1 MNMKRIMFAA
11 LLAVMMCGCGD
22 KKAGENG
29 SSSEDLSD
37 SIQALMKENE
47 QLRND
52 QDELLSTLNEIEDG
66 FREINEAQ
74 GRLSINRGNE
84 GATARARIREDMQF
98 IKETMAQNAELIEK
112 LRARLRENGQLTE
125 TLQRTIDNLTAQM
138 EQKNNEIDALRN
150 ELQAKNIR
158 IDELDQQVADLN
170 EDLTNM
176 QQQNDNQGQTISQQ
190 DQQLNS
196 AWYCVGTKR
205 ALKDH
210 NILKSGRV
218 LQGDFDASYFT
229 PIDIRQVTQ
238 IKLNSKSVDI
248 LTSHPA
254 GSYQLISDENRFY
267 TLHITDYQQFWSTSK
282 YLVVQVK

>member
-1 MNMKRIMFAA
+1 MKKILFAV
-11 LLAVMMCGCGD
+11 LLAAVMCGCSD
-22 KKAGENG
+22 KKGG
-29 SSSEDLSD
+29 SGSAADDDDND
-37 SIQALMKENE
+37 SIQILLEENE
-47 QLRND
+47 QLRNE
-52 QDELLSTLNEIEDG
+52 QDELLSTLNEIQEG

-74 GRLSINRGNE
+74 GRLSINRQRE
-84 GATARARIREDMQF
+84 GANTRERIREDMKYIQ
-98 IKETMAQNAELIEK
+98 ETLAQNAELIEK
-112 LRARLRENGQLTE
+112 LRNQLRESGRASEQ
-125 TLQRTIDNLTAQM
+125 LQRTIENLTAQM
-138 EQKNNEIDALRN
+138 NEKNAEIDQLRN

-158 IDELDQQVADLN
+158 IDELDAQVADLN
-170 EDLTNM
+170 ENLTNM
-176 QQQNDNQGQTISQQ
+176 QQQNENQGQTISQQ

-229 PIDIRQVTQ
+229 SIDIRQVTQ
-238 IKLNSKSVDI
+238 INLNSKSADI

-254 GSYQLISDENRFY
+254 GSYQLLKDDAGFY
-267 TLHITDYQQFWSTSK
+267 TLQISNYQQFWSTSK

>member
-1 MNMKRIMFAA
+1 MKKLFFAI
-11 LLAVMMCGCGD
+11 LLAAMVCGCSN
-22 KKAGENG
+22 KKASGG
-29 SSSEDLSD
+29 SADDND
-37 SIQALMKENE
+37 SIEILLRENE
-47 QLRND
+47 QLRNE
-52 QDELLSTLNEIEDG
+52 QDELLSTLNEIQEG

-74 GRLSINRGNE
+74 GRLSIDRQRE
-84 GATARARIREDMQF
+84 GSNSRARIKEDMRYIQ
-98 IKETMAQNAELIEK
+98 ETLAQNAELIEK
-112 LRARLRENGQLTE
+112 LRNQLRESGRASEQ
-125 TLQRTIDNLTAQM
+125 LQRTIENLTAQM
-138 EQKNNEIDALRN
+138 NEKNEEINQLRN

-158 IDELDQQVADLN
+158 IDELDAQVADLN
-170 EDLTNM
+170 ENLNNM
-176 QQQNDNQGQTISQQ
+176 QQQNENQGQTISQQ

-229 PIDIRQVTQ
+229 AIDIRQVTQ
-238 IKLNSKSVDI
+238 LNLNSKSADI

-254 GSYQLISDENRFY
+254 GSYQLIRDESGLY
-267 TLHITDYQQFWSTSK
+267 TLQISDYQQFWSTSK

>member
-1 MNMKRIMFAA
+1 MKKILFAV
-11 LLAVMMCGCGD
+11 LLAAVMCGCSD
-22 KKAGENG
+22 KKG
-29 SSSEDLSD
+29 SSGSSADDDDND
-37 SIQALMKENE
+37 SIQILLEENE
-47 QLRND
+47 QLRNE
-52 QDELLSTLNEIEDG
+52 QDELLSTLNEIQEG

-74 GRLSINRGNE
+74 GRLSIDRQRE
-84 GATARARIREDMQF
+84 GSNARERIREDMKYIQ
-98 IKETMAQNAELIEK
+98 ETLAQNAELIEK
-112 LRARLRENGQLTE
+112 LRNQLRESGRASEQ
-125 TLQRTIDNLTAQM
+125 LQRTIENLTAQM
-138 EQKNNEIDALRN
+138 NEKNAEIDKLRN

-158 IDELDQQVADLN
+158 IDELDAQVADLN
-170 EDLTNM
+170 ENLTNM
-176 QQQNDNQGQTISQQ
+176 QQQNENQGQTISQQ

-229 PIDIRQVTQ
+229 SIDIRQVTQ
-238 IKLNSKSVDI
+238 INLNSKSADI

-254 GSYQLISDENRFY
+254 GSYQLLKDDAGFY
-267 TLHITDYQQFWSTSK
+267 TLQISNYQQFWSTSK

>member
-1 MNMKRIMFAA
+1 MMKKILFAA
-11 LLAVMMCGCGD
+11 LLAFVMVGCGD
-22 KKAGENG
+22 KKGG
-29 SSSEDLSD
+29 GSSSSEDND
-37 SIQALMKENE
+37 SIQILLQENE

-52 QDELLSTLNEIEDG
+52 QDELLSTLNEIQEG

-74 GRLSINRGNE
+74 GRLSIDRQRE
-84 GATARARIREDMQF
+84 GDNAKARIREDMKYIQ
-98 IKETMAQNAELIEK
+98 ETLAQNAELIEK
-112 LRARLRENGQLTE
+112 LRNQLRDNGRMSEQ
-125 TLQRTIDNLTAQM
+125 LQRTIDNLTAEM
-138 EQKNNEIDALRN
+138 DQKNTEINQLRN

-158 IDELDQQVADLN
+158 IDELDAQVADLN
-170 EDLTNM
+170 ENLTNM
-176 QQQNDNQGQTISQQ
+176 QQQNENQGQTISRQ

-210 NILKSGRV
+210 SILKSGRV

-229 PIDIRQVTQ
+229 QIDIRQLSELN
-238 IKLNSKSVDI
+238 LNSKSADI

-254 GSYQLISDENRFY
+254 GSYQLLKDDNGFY
-267 TLHITDYQQFWSTSK
+267 TLQITDQQQFWSTSK

>member
-1 MNMKRIMFAA
+1 MKKLFFAI
-11 LLAVMMCGCGD
+11 LLAAMVCGCSN
-22 KKAGENG
+22 KKASGG
-29 SSSEDLSD
+29 SADDND
-37 SIQALMKENE
+37 SIEILLRENE
-47 QLRND
+47 QLRNE
-52 QDELLSTLNEIEDG
+52 QDELLSTLNEIQEG

-74 GRLSINRGNE
+74 GRLSIDRKRE
-84 GATARARIREDMQF
+84 GSNSRARIKEDMRYIQ
-98 IKETMAQNAELIEK
+98 ETLAQNAELIEK
-112 LRARLRENGQLTE
+112 LRNQLRESGRASEQ
-125 TLQRTIDNLTAQM
+125 LQRTIENLTAQM
-138 EQKNNEIDALRN
+138 NEKNEEINQLRN

-158 IDELDQQVADLN
+158 IDELDAQVADLN
-170 EDLTNM
+170 ENLNNM
-176 QQQNDNQGQTISQQ
+176 QQQNENQGQTISQQ

-229 PIDIRQVTQ
+229 AIDIRQVTQ
-238 IKLNSKSVDI
+238 LNLNSKSADI

-254 GSYQLISDENRFY
+254 GSYQLIRDESGLY
-267 TLHITDYQQFWSTSK
+267 TLQISDYQQFWSTSK

>member
-1 MNMKRIMFAA
+1 MKKILFAV
-11 LLAVMMCGCGD
+11 LLAAVMCGCSD
-22 KKAGENG
+22 KKG
-29 SSSEDLSD
+29 SSGSSADDDDND
-37 SIQALMKENE
+37 SIQILLEENE
-47 QLRND
+47 QLRNE
-52 QDELLSTLNEIEDG
+52 QDELLSTLNEIQEG

-74 GRLSINRGNE
+74 GRLSINRQRE
-84 GATARARIREDMQF
+84 GANTRERIREDMKYIQ
-98 IKETMAQNAELIEK
+98 ETLAQNAELIEK
-112 LRARLRENGQLTE
+112 LRNQLRESGRASEQ
-125 TLQRTIDNLTAQM
+125 LQRTIENLTAQM
-138 EQKNNEIDALRN
+138 NEKNAEIDQLRN

-158 IDELDQQVADLN
+158 IDELDAQVADLN
-170 EDLTNM
+170 ENLTNM
-176 QQQNDNQGQTISQQ
+176 QQQNENQGQTISQQ

-229 PIDIRQVTQ
+229 SIDIRQVTQ
-238 IKLNSKSVDI
+238 INLNSKSADI

-254 GSYQLISDENRFY
+254 GSYQLLKDDAGFY
-267 TLHITDYQQFWSTSK
+267 TLQISNYQQFWSTSK